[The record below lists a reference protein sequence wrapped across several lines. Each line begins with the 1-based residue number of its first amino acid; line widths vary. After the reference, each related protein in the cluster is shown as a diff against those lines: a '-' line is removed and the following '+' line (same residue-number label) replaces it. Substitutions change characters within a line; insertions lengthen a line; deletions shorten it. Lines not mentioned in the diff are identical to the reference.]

1 MDSDKYS
8 RPIKLLCPTC
18 GHGDF
23 ERNTAVEDGP
33 IRCTSCD
40 RVITREELIR
50 ENGEIIESEVAEVKT
65 EIVADY
71 TKELR
76 DSMRKAFSGSKHMK
90 FR

>member
-8 RPIKLLCPTC
+8 LSINLLCPTC

-23 ERNTAVEDGP
+23 EHDAAVEDGP

-40 RVITREELIR
+40 RMFTREELIR
-50 ENGEIIESEVAEVKT
+50 ENGEIVDSQVSEVKA
-65 EIVADY
+65 EIVADFA
-71 TKELR
+71 KELR
-76 DSMRKAFSGSKHMK
+76 DSMRKAFSGSKHVK